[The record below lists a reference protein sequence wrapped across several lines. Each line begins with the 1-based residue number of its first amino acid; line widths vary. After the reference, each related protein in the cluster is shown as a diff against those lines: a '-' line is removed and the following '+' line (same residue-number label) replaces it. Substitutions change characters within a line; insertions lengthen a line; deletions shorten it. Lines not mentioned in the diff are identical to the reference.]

1 VVLDIRRDRHA
12 LAGQMLRP
20 RLDEF
25 GRMSTAAT
33 PSRKPWMVKFNRMA
47 IFEAA
52 EFGIA
57 SFPRTYGG
65 EK

>member
-1 VVLDIRRDRHA
+1 MVFDIRRDRHR

-25 GRMSTAAT
+25 GRMSTAAP
-33 PSRKPWMVKFNRMA
+33 PSLKPWMLKITRMTV
-47 IFEAA
+47 FEAA
-52 EFGIA
+52 EVGIA
-57 SFPRTYGG
+57 SFPRTYDG